1 MADWVLQGKVRRR
14 SSAKL
19 DASGNAELDFDVY
32 TSNTRW
38 IITDV
43 LVLTDQPQ
51 TQAPYP
57 TVTIYLGGLQQGT
70 AEGAS
75 WTGNQDIFRGKLE
88 MTACD
93 TLRVQFTG
101 GLPGSV
107 ATVTIEGENYLWR

>member
-1 MADWVLQGKVRRR
+1 MAKWVLQGTVRRR
-14 SSAKL
+14 SSAIL
-19 DASGNAELDFDVY
+19 DGSGNAELDFDVF
-32 TSNTRW
+32 TANTRW
-38 IITDV
+38 VITDV

-57 TVTIYLGGLQQGT
+57 TVTIYLGGLQQGQ

-93 TLRVQFTG
+93 TLRVQFVG
-101 GLPGSV
+101 GLAGSR